1 MKCYKY
7 IIPTISSSSTSSPIY
22 FDKVNCEKTPFFK
35 GEVLI
40 LFSLREV
47 AIGGCYALISFFVLF
62 LKFLMLLGWSRSRS
76 MVERERNEK
85 IFMVL
90 VHAWW
95 YRSSM
100 LVLFCVMHAYFCFCE
115 RKRRYIYREI
125 ISYSQGI
132 LTPMCISLD

>member
-1 MKCYKY
+1 M
-7 IIPTISSSSTSSPIY
+7 
-22 FDKVNCEKTPFFK
+22 
-35 GEVLI
+35 
-40 LFSLREV
+40 FSLREV

-62 LKFLMLLGWSRSRS
+62 SKFLMLLGWSRSRS

-100 LVLFCVMHAYFCFCE
+100 LVLFVSCMHIFVSVRE
-115 RKRRYIYREI
+115 REDIYIYSHVYIARLRVYMARRSVRRQSI
-125 ISYSQGI
+125 
-132 LTPMCISLD
+132 

>member
-22 FDKVNCEKTPFFK
+22 FDRVNCEKTPFFK

-62 LKFLMLLGWSRSRS
+62 SKFLMLLGWSRSRS

-100 LVLFCVMHAYFCFCE
+100 LVLFVSCMHIFVSVREREDIYIGKLFPTPRPYLLPCVY
-115 RKRRYIYREI
+115 
-125 ISYSQGI
+125 
-132 LTPMCISLD
+132 L

>member
-1 MKCYKY
+1 M
-7 IIPTISSSSTSSPIY
+7 
-22 FDKVNCEKTPFFK
+22 
-35 GEVLI
+35 
-40 LFSLREV
+40 FSLREV

-62 LKFLMLLGWSRSRS
+62 SKFLMLLGWSRSRS

-100 LVLFCVMHAYFCFCE
+100 LVLFVSCMHIFVSVRE
-115 RKRRYIYREI
+115 KEKIYI
-125 ISYSQGI
+125 
-132 LTPMCISLD
+132 